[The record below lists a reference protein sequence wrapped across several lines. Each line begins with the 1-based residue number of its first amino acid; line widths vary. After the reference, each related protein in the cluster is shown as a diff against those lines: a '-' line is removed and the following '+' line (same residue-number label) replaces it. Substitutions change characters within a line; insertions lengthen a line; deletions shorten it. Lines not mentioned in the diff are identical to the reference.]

1 MSTPAPSATLIPN
14 QDVFDQRPPLSEEL
28 KLFPQL
34 RTEIG
39 QHQCVAFF
47 LALLPLHSP
56 PRSLTLAS
64 PEMCSD
70 IGLVRFLRGYANDLA
85 QSAEAFRSSVEWRW
99 NHHAQT
105 WRDRLL
111 LPPGDAAAA
120 ASLEAISAHYTDL
133 SRLPHWDRIGAL
145 YPERVFQ
152 GHDKVFNPIMVTTH
166 ELIDNVLGL
175 LTCVT
180 QQEYNEF
187 RLARAVNLELYL
199 DALSRRLGRLVKCVY
214 VWNLAGMT
222 RVLWKAWET
231 KHVKRFFGDFDS
243 QLGSAFP
250 EQVFRV
256 VCLNVPTW
264 LILLWSVAKRMVPGR
279 TMKKIGVFPS
289 NSGDAV
295 VDVGVAIPQPL
306 PALLTQELKL
316 VHVSFGCTKALEFSF
331 QANALFY
338 SIHLVSGGSVLVTV
352 EHWLAGKRVYLSKP
366 FRVEDFYQAAWQSP
380 ATGAKRTVRLLLDC
394 RGASSF
400 FGFAASK
407 SLEFR
412 AVPYSSSLALH

>member
-1 MSTPAPSATLIPN
+1 
-14 QDVFDQRPPLSEEL
+14 
-28 KLFPQL
+28 
-34 RTEIG
+34 
-39 QHQCVAFF
+39 
-47 LALLPLHSP
+47 
-56 PRSLTLAS
+56 
-64 PEMCSD
+64 MCSD
-70 IGLVRFLRGYANDLA
+70 IGLVRFLRGYANDIPQA
-85 QSAEAFRSSVEWRW
+85 AEAFRSGVEWRW

-111 LPPGDAAAA
+111 LSGGDTNN
-120 ASLEAISAHYTDL
+120 ASLETISAHYTNL

-166 ELIDNVLGL
+166 DMIDNVLGL
-175 LTCVT
+175 LTCVQ

-214 VWNLAGMT
+214 VWDLAGMT
-222 RVLWKAWET
+222 RALWKAWET

-279 TMKKIGVFPS
+279 TIKKIGVFPS
-289 NSGDAV
+289 NSGDPV
-295 VDVGVAIPQPL
+295 VDVGVLQVAIPQSL
-306 PALLTQELKL
+306 PAMLTQELKL
-316 VHVSFGCTKALEFSF
+316 VHVSFGCTKAIEFSF
-331 QANALFY
+331 QANAVFY
-338 SIHLVSGGSVLVTV
+338 SVHLISGGSVLVTV
-352 EHWLAGKRVYLSKP
+352 EHWLAGKRVHLSKP
-366 FRVEDFYQAAWQSP
+366 FRVEDFYQTAWQSP
-380 ATGAKRTVRLLLDC
+380 TTGGNGEKRTVKLLFDC

-400 FGFAASK
+400 FGFSASK

-412 AVPYSSSLALH
+412 AVPYSSSSLVLH